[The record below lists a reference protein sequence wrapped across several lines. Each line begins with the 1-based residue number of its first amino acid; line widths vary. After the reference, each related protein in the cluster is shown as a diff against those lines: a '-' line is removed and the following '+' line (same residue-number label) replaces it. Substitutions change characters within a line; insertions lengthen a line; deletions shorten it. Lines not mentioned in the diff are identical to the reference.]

1 MMDQAPGTE
10 RVKGYLLSSGHQLKE
25 HTSKHAWPRNGLK
38 HNSTNTPKTFC
49 KQQNVDKH
57 TATTKCF

>member
-1 MMDQAPGTE
+1 MDQAPGTE

-49 KQQNVDKH
+49 KQ
-57 TATTKCF
+57 